1 MNLPVHSFPIAT
13 EAVCVS
19 GGLSALAWHPS
30 RGCTLGVEALSRSS
44 WSYQR
49 LASLTAVQGLCQA
62 PTTRGGMR
70 QSVLGRAGGERG
82 GRRDSGLSGASL
94 TWCQG
99 HTASPLA
106 ACPHVG
112 TARGGPAREGN
123 ASLRAGAGE
132 PSLRSR
138 RTMRCYGTATPA
150 THISRYMGPRQAGR
164 PGPAG
169 ID

>member
-1 MNLPVHSFPIAT
+1 M
-13 EAVCVS
+13 
-19 GGLSALAWHPS
+19 AWHPS

-70 QSVLGRAGGERG
+70 QSVLSRAGGERG
-82 GRRDSGLSGASL
+82 GRRDSGLSGASFI
-94 TWCQG
+94 WCQG

-112 TARGGPAREGN
+112 TARGGLAREG
-123 ASLRAGAGE
+123 STSSRAGAGE

-138 RTMRCYGTATPA
+138 ELCGATVLQHQLLTFQGTWDLDKLEDQVQQVLTEEE
-150 THISRYMGPRQAGR
+150 
-164 PGPAG
+164 
-169 ID
+169 